1 METGVLIICNAMI
14 LFIVIIMISNRQRV
28 FAYLRRIIKKRRRI
42 EQMTAKMLSEF
53 VDKNVMV
60 RDAVN
65 GGQFEGKLIA
75 VEENWIK
82 VERTTKK
89 GVISRLINL
98 DSIASI
104 EVKDFR

>member
-1 METGVLIICNAMI
+1 METGVLLICNAMI
-14 LFIVIIMISNRQRV
+14 LFIILIIVNNRQKV
-28 FAYLRRIIKKRRRI
+28 FAYLHRLSSKRRRV

-53 VDKNVMV
+53 VDKDVTV

-82 VERTTKK
+82 VERITKK

-104 EVKDFR
+104 EVKEAK